1 MIKSIV
7 IIPTYNEAE
16 NVINIINKVLSLPV
30 SFDILIVDDNS
41 PDGTASLVNEL
52 IRKIDN
58 KIYIINRPNKVG
70 LGKAYKEG
78 FQWALEKQYE
88 YIFEMDADFSHNPS
102 DLIRMFNNLTD
113 YDVVIGSRYVD
124 GINVVNW
131 PLSRI
136 ILSYFASIYSRI
148 ITGMSVK
155 DATSGFVG
163 FKSEVLKTI
172 DLNSLVF
179 NGYAFQIELK
189 FKSYLNKFKILEI
202 PIIFKD
208 RVYGDSKMNSSIIF
222 EAVFGLITMRLKS
235 FFKRL

>member
-41 PDGTASLVNEL
+41 PDGTASLVNKL

-58 KIYIINRPNKVG
+58 KIYIINR
-70 LGKAYKEG
+70 AYKEG
-78 FQWALEKQYE
+78 FQWALKKKYE
-88 YIFEMDADFSHNPS
+88 YIFEMDADFSHDPI

-148 ITGMSVK
+148 ITGMPVK

-163 FKSEVLKTI
+163 FKSEVLKSI
-172 DLNSLVF
+172 DLKSLVF

-189 FKSYLNKFKILEI
+189 FKSYINKFKILEI

-235 FFKRL
+235 FFKRQ

>member
-1 MIKSIV
+1 
-7 IIPTYNEAE
+7 
-16 NVINIINKVLSLPV
+16 V

-78 FQWALEKQYE
+78 FLWALEKQYE